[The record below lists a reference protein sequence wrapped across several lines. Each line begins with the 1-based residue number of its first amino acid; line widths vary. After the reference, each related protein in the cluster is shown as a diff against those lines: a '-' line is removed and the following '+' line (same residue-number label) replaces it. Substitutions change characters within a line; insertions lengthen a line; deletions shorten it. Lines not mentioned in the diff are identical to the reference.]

1 MATREDWL
9 IGSSWFLIAPLIL
22 NLILILVVVQTN
34 HSALNARLGK
44 YYLTLVIVHS
54 AELFTSRDIELTR
67 TLTGPLEWARI
78 IFTEEQQ
85 ERLEN
90 NPTMTRSK
98 VENKY
103 FYFPSPEGLKLK
115 LKRFVHL
122 KIE

>member
-1 MATREDWL
+1 M
-9 IGSSWFLIAPLIL
+9 IL

-44 YYLTLVIVHS
+44 YYLTLVIAHS
-54 AELFTSRDIELTR
+54 AELEIFLFTSRDIELTR

-90 NPTMTRSK
+90 SPTMTRSK